1 MNKQEM
7 VPTGHGADR
16 GIATVFARL
25 RNEIDQLF
33 DDFSIPVQMRRM
45 FPLPDGTAFS
55 PAAELKDKGDHYDLA
70 IELPGLDDKDI
81 QVELAEDTL
90 RISGEKQEESEE
102 KTADCLISERSYGKF
117 HRRLTLPADADPD
130 RIEAKYRHGVLKIT
144 IGKDKDSARNIR
156 KISLS

>member
-7 VPTGHGADR
+7 VTTSQRADR
-16 GIATVFARL
+16 GVATVFARL

-45 FPLPDGTAFS
+45 FPLPDGAVFS

-81 QVELAEDTL
+81 EVELAGDTL

-102 KTADCLISERSYGKF
+102 KTADHLISERSYGKF
-117 HRRLTLPADADPD
+117 QRSLTLPADADPE
-130 RIEAKYRHGVLKIT
+130 RIDAKYRHGVLKIT
-144 IGKDKDSARNIR
+144 IGKDKESARSIR

>member
-7 VPTGHGADR
+7 VPTSHVAAR
-16 GIATVFARL
+16 GVASVFARL

-33 DDFSIPVQMRRM
+33 DDFSIPVQMRQM
-45 FPLPDGTAFS
+45 LPLPDGAAFS
-55 PAAELKDKGDHYDLA
+55 PAAELKDRGDHYDLA

-81 QVELAEDTL
+81 EVELAGDTL

-117 HRRLTLPADADPD
+117 QRRLTLPADADTD
-130 RIEAKYRHGVLKIT
+130 RIEAKYRHGVLKVT
-144 IGKDKDSARNIR
+144 IGKDKDSVRSIR

>member
-1 MNKQEM
+1 MNKLAM
-7 VPTGHGADR
+7 VPPTPAADR
-16 GIATVFARL
+16 GVATVFARL

-33 DDFSIPVQMRRM
+33 DDFSMPIQMRRM
-45 FPLPDGTAFS
+45 LPLPDGAEFS

-81 QVELAEDTL
+81 HIELAGDTL

-117 HRRLTLPADADPD
+117 QRHLTLPPDADRD
-130 RIEAKYRHGVLKIT
+130 RIEAKYRHGVLRIT
-144 IGKDKDSARNIR
+144 IGKDKESEQSVR

>member
-7 VPTGHGADR
+7 VPTSHGADR
-16 GIATVFARL
+16 RVASVFARL

-45 FPLPDGTAFS
+45 FPLADGAAFS

-81 QVELAEDTL
+81 EVELAGDTL

-102 KTADCLISERSYGKF
+102 KAADCLISERSYGKF
-117 HRRLTLPADADPD
+117 QRRLTLPADADTD
-130 RIEAKYRHGVLKIT
+130 RIEAKYRHGVLKVT
-144 IGKDKDSARNIR
+144 IGKDEDSARSIR

>member
-7 VPTGHGADR
+7 VTTSHGADR
-16 GIATVFARL
+16 GVATVFARL

-45 FPLPDGTAFS
+45 FPMPDGAVFS

-81 QVELAEDTL
+81 EVELAGDIL
-90 RISGEKQEESEE
+90 RISGEKQEESQE
-102 KTADCLISERSYGKF
+102 KTADYLISERSYGKF
-117 HRRLTLPADADPD
+117 QRSLTLPADADPE

-144 IGKDKDSARNIR
+144 IGKDKESERSIR

>member
-1 MNKQEM
+1 MNKQEL
-7 VPTGHGADR
+7 VPTSHGADR
-16 GIATVFARL
+16 GVATVFARL

-45 FPLPDGTAFS
+45 FPLPDGAAFS
-55 PAAELKDKGDHYDLA
+55 PAAELKDKGDHYDLT

-81 QVELAEDTL
+81 EVELAGDTL

-117 HRRLTLPADADPD
+117 QRRLTLPSDADPE
-130 RIEAKYRHGVLKIT
+130 RIEAKYRHGVLKVT
-144 IGKDKDSARNIR
+144 IGKDKDSERSIR
-156 KISLS
+156 KIALS

>member
-1 MNKQEM
+1 MNKQAM
-7 VPTGHGADR
+7 VPTSQGSDR
-16 GIATVFARL
+16 GVATVFARL

-45 FPLPDGTAFS
+45 FPLPDGAAFS
-55 PAAELKDKGDHYDLA
+55 PVTELKDKGDHYDLA
-70 IELPGLDDKDI
+70 IELPGLDDSDI
-81 QVELAEDTL
+81 EVELAGDAL
-90 RISGEKQEESEE
+90 RISGEKHEETEE
-102 KTADCLISERSYGKF
+102 KTADCLISERSYGRF

-144 IGKDKDSARNIR
+144 IAKDKDSERSVR

>member
-7 VPTGHGADR
+7 VPTSHVADR
-16 GIATVFARL
+16 GVASVFARL

-33 DDFSIPVQMRRM
+33 DDFTIPVQMRQM
-45 FPLPDGTAFS
+45 LPLPDGAAFS
-55 PAAELKDKGDHYDLA
+55 PAAELKDRGDHYDLA

-81 QVELAEDTL
+81 EVELAGDTL

-117 HRRLTLPADADPD
+117 QRRLTLPADADTD
-130 RIEAKYRHGVLKIT
+130 RIEAKYRHGVLKVT
-144 IGKDKDSARNIR
+144 IGKDKDSVRSIR

>member
-1 MNKQEM
+1 MNKQEV
-7 VPTGHGADR
+7 VPTSHGADR
-16 GIATVFARL
+16 GVASVFARL

-33 DDFSIPVQMRRM
+33 DEFSIPVQMRRM
-45 FPLPDGTAFS
+45 LPLPDGAAFS

-81 QVELAEDTL
+81 EVELAGDIL

-117 HRRLTLPADADPD
+117 QRRLTLPADADTD
-130 RIEAKYRHGVLKIT
+130 RIEAKYRHGVLKVT
-144 IGKDKDSARNIR
+144 IGKDKDSARSIR